1 VSAALITPC
10 VSQAVPDQV
19 QLVFGGQDKPLFGVL
34 HPASSRSS
42 LGVVLCNPL
51 GYEAMCVHRA
61 YRHLAE
67 RLASRGVATL
77 RFDYHGTGDSSG
89 DASEPGRLEDWLS
102 SIRAAMDALRA
113 RAGVSEIG
121 LFGVRFGATLAMQ
134 AAPARSDAV
143 AVAVWAPSPSGRA
156 YVRELRAFRLI
167 QQRSSGA
174 IASTR
179 SVGTHGV
186 AGYAFDEET
195 VRELSAVDM
204 HAATVRP
211 APRVLILPRDDL
223 PGAEERLARELE
235 LLGATVSRSAAK
247 GYGAMMRDP
256 EQAVVPF
263 ELINEVADWF
273 AGQRSNSRPSS
284 VAREPARSVMISS
297 VSGRGAREE
306 LMRFG
311 EGRRLFGILSEP
323 LRESVGRH
331 PKSALL
337 CLNVGA
343 NHHVGPN
350 RMYVTLARRL
360 AMLGQSTFRFDVGGL
375 GDSVVAPGQREAR
388 LYSKDSVEDV
398 RQAMSFLATTRDV
411 KHFVLMGLCSGA
423 YLAFHTAV
431 EDPRVTGQVLL
442 NPQTFEWEDGDTLEL
457 SARRGFQGTRYY
469 ARSLLQWDV
478 WARTLRGE
486 VDVRGIAGA
495 LRNRMRIRAS
505 AGLGSLAAGLQG
517 RVRPRSDVERA
528 FVSLSDRGVETLLV
542 FGANDGGLDMIE
554 KHLGQRARKMRGRNN
569 FTLEIVDGADHTF
582 TPLESQVKLEH
593 LVTEFMRRTSAT
605 VPSSTNSH
613 APGVRFT

>member
-1 VSAALITPC
+1 VSAALINPR
-10 VSQAVPDQV
+10 VSEALPDQV
-19 QLVFGGQDKPLFGVL
+19 QLVFGGQEKPLFGVL
-34 HPASSRSS
+34 HPCDASSRSN

-67 RLASRGVATL
+67 RLASRGIASL

-89 DASEPGRLEDWLS
+89 EAHDPCRLKDWLS

-113 RAGVSEIG
+113 RTGVCEVG

-134 AAPARSDAV
+134 AASERSDAV
-143 AVAVWAPSPSGRA
+143 ALALWAPSPSGSA

-167 QQRSSGA
+167 KERSPGPTDSSSGA
-174 IASTR
+174 
-179 SVGTHGV
+179 GTEGV
-186 AGYAFDEET
+186 AGYPFDEET

-223 PGAEERLARELE
+223 PGAEERLARGLE
-235 LLGATVSRSAAK
+235 RLGATVSRSAAK
-247 GYGAMMRDP
+247 GYALMMRDP

-263 ELINEVADWF
+263 EAIDEVTDWF
-273 AGQRSNSRPSS
+273 GGQRSNSRSTS
-284 VAREPARSVMISS
+284 AAREPARSVMISS
-297 VSGRGAREE
+297 VSGKGAREE

-311 EGRRLFGILSEP
+311 DGRRLFGILSEP
-323 LRESVGRH
+323 LLESRGSH

-360 AMLGQSTFRFDVGGL
+360 AMLGQSSFRFDIGGL
-375 GDSVVAPGQREAR
+375 GDSAVAPGQRETR

-457 SARRGFQGTRYY
+457 STRRGFQGTRYY

-486 VDVRGIAGA
+486 VDVRGIVGA
-495 LRNRMRIRAS
+495 LRSRVRSRAS
-505 AGLGSLAAGLQG
+505 TGLNSLAAGLQG
-517 RVRPRSDVERA
+517 RARVQSDVERA
-528 FVSLSDRGVETLLV
+528 FVSLSDRGVKTLLV

-554 KHLGQRARKMRGRNN
+554 KHLGRHARKMRARKN
-569 FTLEIVDGADHTF
+569 FELEVVDGADHTF
-582 TPLESQVKLEH
+582 TPLESQAKLEH
-593 LVTEFMRRTSAT
+593 LVTEFMRRAT
-605 VPSSTNSH
+605 AAVPS
-613 APGVRFT
+613 